1 MKCYIKDY
9 PRPQFVRKEW
19 KNLNGEWNFIFDDK
33 DEGEIKKFFE
43 NFPIHKK
50 INVPFTYE
58 TKLSGIEDETIHY
71 IVWYNKKI
79 KISKEQLQNNNII
92 LNFEGSD
99 YKTKVWIN
107 GNYVGENIGGYSRFS
122 FNIEKYIVEGENDI
136 TVKVQDSLSKDQPR
150 GKQRYKKESW
160 KCWYIQTTGIWKTV
174 WIEWV
179 YKKYIKNIKNI
190 PKANKVQLEIE
201 TNLLERDIEEQN
213 YYIEMEIAFNGQ
225 ILNKVKELLNNNYQK
240 IEMDI
245 VQDGTD
251 HIVQKW
257 DTNNPNLYDISYKL
271 YCNNEIIDTVY
282 SYFGIRNISIK
293 ENKIF
298 LNEEQLYLKL
308 ILDQG
313 YWKES
318 HLTPPSEESLIND
331 IESVLAFGYN
341 GIRKHQ
347 KIEDE
352 RFLYWCDIKG
362 VLVWSEMANCYN
374 FDDDSLQKFT
384 NEWIRVVKQNYNH
397 PSIITWV
404 PINESWGIPEVS
416 ICKKQQ
422 NFATSLYY
430 LTKAIDNTRPVIS
443 NDGWEHTIS
452 DIITIH
458 DYKQDDELLYQE
470 YMDQD
475 MAVLKNLKEY
485 NGKHRLFAN
494 GYKYEGQPVIMSEYG
509 GIAINSNE
517 GWGYGKQVKDE
528 KELIDRYTR
537 LTKVIYNIHYISG
550 YCYTQLTDVQQ
561 EINGL
566 MNAERN
572 YKIQPDIIKNINSI
586 DTDTE
591 KN

>member
-1 MKCYIKDY
+1 MNCYIKDY

-19 KNLNGEWNFIFDDK
+19 KSLNGEWNFMFDDN
-33 DEGEIKKFFE
+33 DEGETKKYFKD
-43 NFPIHKK
+43 FPINKK

-58 TKLSGIEDETIHY
+58 TKLSGLEDESVHY
-71 IVWYNKKI
+71 IVWYNRKINITKSQIQDKKT
-79 KISKEQLQNNNII
+79 I

-107 GNYVGENIGGYSRFS
+107 GNYIGENIGAYSRFS
-122 FNIEKYIVEGENDI
+122 FDIEKYIIEGENDI
-136 TVKVQDSLSKDQPR
+136 TVKVEDSLSKDQPR

-179 YKKYIKNIKNI
+179 SKKYLKNVKIT
-190 PKANKVQLEIE
+190 PKINTVQLEIE
-201 TNLLERDIEEQN
+201 TNLSEQDIENQR
-213 YYIEMEIAFNGQ
+213 YYIETEISFNNQ
-225 ILNKVKELLNNNYQK
+225 TLNTTRETINNNYQK
-240 IEMDI
+240 IEI
-245 VQDGTD
+245 NIAQEGIK
-251 HIVQKW
+251 HNIQKW
-257 DTNNPNLYDISYKL
+257 STNTPNLYDINYKL
-271 YCNNEIIDTVY
+271 YCEDKVIDTVD
-282 SYFGIRNISIK
+282 SYFGIRDITIK
-293 ENKIF
+293 GDKIY
-298 LNEEQLYLKL
+298 LNGEQLYLKL

-318 HLTPPSEESLIND
+318 HLTPPNEESLIKD

-352 RFLYWCDIKG
+352 RFLYWCDVKG

-374 FDDDSLQKFT
+374 FDDNSLQNFT

-416 ICKKQQ
+416 VCEKEQ
-422 NFATSLYY
+422 NFATTLYY

-458 DYKQDDELLYQE
+458 DYEQDDKIFYHKFADENRS
-470 YMDQD
+470 
-475 MAVLKNLKEY
+475 VLKNLKAY
-485 NGKHRLFAN
+485 NGNKHMLLAN
-494 GYKYEGQPVIMSEYG
+494 GYKYEGQPVIISEYG
-509 GIAINSNE
+509 GIAINSEE

-528 KELIDRYTR
+528 KELVERFTK
-537 LTKVIYNIHYISG
+537 LTKAIKNIPYISG

-566 MNAERN
+566 MDADRN
-572 YKIQPDIIKNINSI
+572 YKIDPSIIKHINIG
-586 DTDTE
+586 E
-591 KN
+591 